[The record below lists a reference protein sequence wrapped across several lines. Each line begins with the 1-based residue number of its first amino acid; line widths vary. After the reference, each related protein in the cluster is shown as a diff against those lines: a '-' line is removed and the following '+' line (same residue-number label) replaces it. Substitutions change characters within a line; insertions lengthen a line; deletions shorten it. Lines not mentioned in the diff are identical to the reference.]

1 MIDTE
6 RLEDLIEYVLSERY
20 IPISAREHKAVCE
33 ELEQKLKEALTA
45 VQIKLI
51 KLEQKEKVR

>member
-6 RLEDLIEYVLSERY
+6 RLEDLIEYVLSKRY
-20 IPISAREHKAVCE
+20 IPLSTKQHKAACE

-45 VQIKLI
+45 VQIELI
-51 KLEQKEKVR
+51 RIEQKEKVR